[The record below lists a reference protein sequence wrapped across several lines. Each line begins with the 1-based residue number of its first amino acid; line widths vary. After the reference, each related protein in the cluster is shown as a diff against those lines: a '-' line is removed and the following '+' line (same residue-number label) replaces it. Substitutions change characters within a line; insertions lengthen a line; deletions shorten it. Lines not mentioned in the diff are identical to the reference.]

1 MDADMTIRQFLK
13 HTAAIFCAIVTIAAA
28 IPEASAQLA
37 VRLELSKS
45 SYIVNEP
52 IKATIYITNN
62 AGREV
67 TLSNQNG
74 RPWLDFNISARGRG
88 ITPSRRTSYGAAVI
102 AAGETVARSV
112 TLNTTYALG
121 TMGNY
126 MCQAYIQMPE
136 AGRNGFVSNRL
147 SFNVMN
153 GRLVWNQQVGIP
165 EAPEEIRGYELLT
178 FTGNRSMELFAHV
191 KSINR
196 NQEIATIPLG
206 KIISFRKPTGAL
218 DGANNLHALYQVKP
232 NIFGHSCVTPSGIL
246 QFTKFVKRG
255 ATGDPRLTRFASGEV
270 AVSGGIVYDPVAEEA
285 QRKKVRNVSER
296 PPFIYN

>member
-1 MDADMTIRQFLK
+1 MNRLFLK
-13 HTAAIFCAIVTIAAA
+13 RAVALCCTIVAIAATM
-28 IPEASAQLA
+28 PQASAQLA
-37 VRLELSKS
+37 IRLELSKS

-62 AGREV
+62 AGREL
-67 TLSNQNG
+67 TLRDQNG

-88 ITPSRRTSYGAAVI
+88 ITPSRRTSYGPVVI
-102 AAGETVARSV
+102 AVGETVARSV

-126 MCQAYIQMPE
+126 MCQTYVQMPE
-136 AGRNGFVSNRL
+136 GGRNGFVSNRV
-147 SFNVMN
+147 SFNVMK
-153 GRLVWNQQVGIP
+153 GRVVWTQRVGIP
-165 EAPEEIRGYELLT
+165 QAPDEIREYELLT
-178 FTGNRSMELFAHV
+178 YTGNRSMELFAHV
-191 KSINR
+191 TSVNR

-218 DGANNLHALYQVKP
+218 DGANNMHALYQIRP
-232 NIFGHSCVTPSGIL
+232 NMFGHSCVTPSGVL
-246 QFTKFVKRG
+246 QFTKFHKRG
-255 ATGDPRLTRFASGEV
+255 SSGDPRLTRFASGEV
-270 AVSGGIVYDPVAEEA
+270 VVAGGVVYDPVAEEI